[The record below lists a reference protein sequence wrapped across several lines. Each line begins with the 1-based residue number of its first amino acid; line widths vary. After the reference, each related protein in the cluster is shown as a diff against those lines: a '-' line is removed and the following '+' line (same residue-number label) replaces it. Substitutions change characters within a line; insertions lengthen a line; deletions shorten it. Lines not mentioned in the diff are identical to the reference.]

1 MILAIFMV
9 SHLFKLQ
16 QKDELKIQQ
25 RLYIKLSTTE
35 NAPYTYRLQETD
47 DISLVGYSRFIPT
60 EQLSNPFNIPDFLED
75 LLVDGYIKELKR
87 YNDTSP
93 YELFVVSCPLEQGLE
108 IFVGVPSERYPSH
121 LESRF
126 LPGRHYA
133 LFNLQGEID
142 YATNEAW
149 YYIESSLQLTLPYE
163 RNSLYVEIYPLDISF
178 NDPFT
183 KIQLW
188 LPIKQEIYDL
198 DEGYQ
203 N

>member
-1 MILAIFMV
+1 MILVIFMV

-16 QKDELKIQQ
+16 QKDELKIQK

-60 EQLSNPFNIPDFLED
+60 KQLSNPFNIPDFLED

-108 IFVGVPSERYPSH
+108 IFVGVRVNVTLHTLKADFYLVAIMH
-121 LESRF
+121 CLIYKVKLIMLQTR
-126 LPGRHYA
+126 LGII
-133 LFNLQGEID
+133 LNLA
-142 YATNEAW
+142 YN
-149 YYIESSLQLTLPYE
+149 
-163 RNSLYVEIYPLDISF
+163 
-178 NDPFT
+178 
-183 KIQLW
+183 
-188 LPIKQEIYDL
+188 
-198 DEGYQ
+198 
-203 N
+203 

>member
-93 YELFVVSCPLEQGLE
+93 YELFAVSCPLEQGLE

-133 LFNLQGEID
+133 LFNLQGKLIMLQTRLGIILSLACNLLYLMSEIV
-142 YATNEAW
+142 YMLRFIHLIFHLMTH
-149 YYIESSLQLTLPYE
+149 SL
-163 RNSLYVEIYPLDISF
+163 RF
-178 NDPFT
+178 NYGCLLN
-183 KIQLW
+183 KKSMI
-188 LPIKQEIYDL
+188 
-198 DEGYQ
+198 
-203 N
+203 

>member
-108 IFVGVPSERYPSH
+108 IFVGVPVNVTLHILKADFYLVAIMHCLIYKVKLIMLQTRLGIILSLACNLLYLMSEIVYMLRFIH
-121 LESRF
+121 LIFHLMTHSLRF
-126 LPGRHYA
+126 NYGCL
-133 LFNLQGEID
+133 LNKKSMI
-142 YATNEAW
+142 
-149 YYIESSLQLTLPYE
+149 
-163 RNSLYVEIYPLDISF
+163 
-178 NDPFT
+178 
-183 KIQLW
+183 
-188 LPIKQEIYDL
+188 
-198 DEGYQ
+198 
-203 N
+203 